1 MSKSRRHTW
10 SPDPKQMSQISTLLE
25 ENNEEECENEVM
37 LKELKL
43 EDLKV
48 MSDKV
53 EEKISRRYKNNSYY
67 NLHMLLR

>member
-1 MSKSRRHTW
+1 
-10 SPDPKQMSQISTLLE
+10 MSQISTLLE